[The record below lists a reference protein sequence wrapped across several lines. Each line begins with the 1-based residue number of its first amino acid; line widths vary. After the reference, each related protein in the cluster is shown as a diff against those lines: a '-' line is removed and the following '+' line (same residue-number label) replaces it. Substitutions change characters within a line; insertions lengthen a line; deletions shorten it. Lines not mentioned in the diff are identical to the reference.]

1 MQIFRLPGQFRR
13 HMEQYEND
21 KKEVSRKYRQQLK
34 ETTKQMYALNNHI
47 MNTQIKFKTV
57 NNKMDKIEENI
68 KNDFKEHKNEIKEEI
83 KKVNNKM
90 DKLKED
96 VNDLEQNKN
105 EIKEEIKKASNKMD
119 KLKEDI
125 KNDFKE
131 YKNEIKNDFKEYKNE
146 IKNDFKEYKNEIKN
160 DLEQN
165 KNEIKN
171 DLEQNKNEIKNYVN
185 LELNRSDKFMD
196 VLQKQSRKQKQ
207 KFDNYKQQTN
217 KRFNKIEQH
226 IDKLNRDNSSLLDM
240 LKCLIFGKNDYK
252 KNDKQDYA
260 ANDSFNNFDLNKSFT
275 SMNLRR
281 TNSCFFSINTNDD
294 DNRNNNSKN
303 SFTVF
308 NRKNDIIPNLEEK
321 DIKENNN
328 RLNNKNL

>member
-1 MQIFRLPGQFRR
+1 MQFFRLPSRFNR

-21 KKEVSRKYRQQLK
+21 KKEISRRYRQQLK

-68 KNDFKEHKNEIKEEI
+68 KNDFKEHKNEIRKELDNNVIKIQKYMKTEI
-83 KKVNNKM
+83 ETA
-90 DKLKED
+90 DKLICKIE
-96 VNDLEQNKN
+96 
-105 EIKEEIKKASNKMD
+105 
-119 KLKEDI
+119 
-125 KNDFKE
+125 
-131 YKNEIKNDFKEYKNE
+131 
-146 IKNDFKEYKNEIKN
+146 
-160 DLEQN
+160 
-165 KNEIKN
+165 
-171 DLEQNKNEIKNYVN
+171 
-185 LELNRSDKFMD
+185 
-196 VLQKQSRKQKQ
+196 KQSRQQKQ

-217 KRFNKIEQH
+217 KRFNKIEQQM
-226 IDKLNRDNSSLLDM
+226 DKLNRDNSSLLDM

-252 KNDKQDYA
+252 KNITFEDKQDYA
-260 ANDSFNNFDLNKSFT
+260 TNGSVNNFNLNKSFT

-308 NRKNDIIPNLEEK
+308 NRKSDIVPNLEEE

>member
-1 MQIFRLPGQFRR
+1 MVHKYQKKIKGDFFMQFFRLPSRFNR

-21 KKEVSRKYRQQLK
+21 KKEISRRYRQQLK

-68 KNDFKEHKNEIKEEI
+68 KNDFKKHKNEIKEEI

-96 VNDLEQNKN
+96 V
-105 EIKEEIKKASNKMD
+105 
-119 KLKEDI
+119 
-125 KNDFKE
+125 
-131 YKNEIKNDFKEYKNE
+131 
-146 IKNDFKEYKNEIKN
+146 
-160 DLEQN
+160 
-165 KNEIKN
+165 KN

-185 LELNRSDKFMD
+185 TELDRADSAMDELEKKAR
-196 VLQKQSRKQKQ
+196 QQKQ

-217 KRFNKIEQH
+217 KRFNKIEQQM
-226 IDKLNRDNSSLLDM
+226 DKLNRDNSSLLDM

-252 KNDKQDYA
+252 KNITFEDKQDYA
-260 ANDSFNNFDLNKSFT
+260 ANDSFNNLDLNRSFT

-308 NRKNDIIPNLEEK
+308 NRKSDIVPNLEEK
-321 DIKENNN
+321 DIRENN
-328 RLNNKNL
+328 K